1 MPEPTTTS
9 TALTLATATLSVPAL
24 TAFGVPLG
32 LRADVLMAGF
42 SGALAAV
49 ILLNT
54 VPGGMDTWLELL
66 RTTLRRMG
74 VVLASA
80 ITAGYLTPIAAV
92 AGGLSDPN
100 TLGVAFAVGGGAR
113 WVLQWAIRRITS
125 VGHHTPPTGGGRP
138 E

>member
-1 MPEPTTTS
+1 MPEPTTS
-9 TALTLATATLSVPAL
+9 TALTLATATLTVPAL

-42 SGALAAV
+42 GGALAAV
-49 ILLNT
+49 VLLNS
-54 VPGGMDTWLELL
+54 VPGSSDTWAELI

-80 ITAGYLTPIAAV
+80 ITAGYLTPVAA
-92 AGGLSDPN
+92 AATGLSDPN
-100 TLGVAFAVGGGAR
+100 MLGTAFAVGGGAR

-125 VGHHTPPTGGGRP
+125 AGQPATPDHGGHS
-138 E
+138 